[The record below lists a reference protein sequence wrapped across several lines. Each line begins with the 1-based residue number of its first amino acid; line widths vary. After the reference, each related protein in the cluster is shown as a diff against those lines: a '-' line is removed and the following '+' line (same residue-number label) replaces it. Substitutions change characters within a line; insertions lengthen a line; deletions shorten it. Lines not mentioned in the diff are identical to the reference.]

1 MYLCLNLGLERGF
14 MNIEDLW
21 RKALNILQNEINP
34 NSFSQMF
41 KNIKPK
47 ALTKDTIVLLIENSF
62 HKDAIEKRFFDH
74 ISVAVN
80 EVSDIK
86 LKLEIVGV
94 DPVKTKPKANKAT
107 IDLHKFTFENFIVG
121 SSNELAF
128 AASKQICDYKLNDFN
143 PLYIYSDVGLGKT
156 HLLLSIHR
164 SLTLKNINS
173 IYTSSERFTNE
184 YIEAI
189 KLRKTDEFRK
199 KYRNCDALLID
210 DIQFLG
216 GKTQT
221 QEGFFHTFNELF
233 LNNKKIVI
241 AGDDPLKLVDLESR
255 LVSRF
260 QSGLVVDIQAPD
272 YETKVAII
280 DHKCTSFNLTLS
292 EDIVDYVANLCQVNV
307 RQIESIINRLKAMSS
322 LTNQEISLENAKSM
336 IIGFDKIKLN
346 NKPEPSLVLPAVAA
360 ATGVSEDE
368 IKSSSRSE
376 KIVNARRLSCFVLN
390 KDLNL
395 TTTASGS
402 ILNKN
407 HASVINGV
415 KFVERKLKS
424 DFDLRYCLQQIRN
437 TLKIN

>member
-1 MYLCLNLGLERGF
+1 
-14 MNIEDLW
+14 MNAESLW
-21 RKALNILQNEINP
+21 QNALNVLQNEINP
-34 NSFSQMF
+34 NSFNQMF

-47 ALTKDTIVLLIENSF
+47 SITEDSIVILIENSF
-62 HKDAIEKRFFDH
+62 HKDAIERRFFDH
-74 ISVAVN
+74 ISSAVN
-80 EVSDIK
+80 EVSETK

-94 DPVKTKPKANKAT
+94 ESNKVKLKNDTRGF
-107 IDLHKFTFENFIVG
+107 DLHRFTFDNFIVG
-121 SSNELAF
+121 SSNELAY
-128 AASKQICDYKLNDFN
+128 AASKQICDYEAGEFN

-164 SLTLKNINS
+164 NLTLRNINS

-184 YIEAI
+184 YILAI
-189 KLRKTDEFRK
+189 KKRKTDDFRNR
-199 KYRNCDALLID
+199 YRNCEALLID

-233 LNNKKIVI
+233 LNNKKIII
-241 AGDDPLKLVDLESR
+241 AGDDPMKLVDLESR

-280 DHKCTSFNLTLS
+280 EHKAASFNLNLNA
-292 EDIVDYVANLCQVNV
+292 EIIDYVANLCQVNI
-307 RQIESIINRLKAMSS
+307 RQIESIINRLKAMTS
-322 LTNQEISLENAKSM
+322 LTNQTLSLENAKSM
-336 IIGFDKIKLN
+336 IIGFDEIKLN

-368 IKSSSRSE
+368 IKSNSRSE

-407 HASVINGV
+407 HSSVINGV
-415 KFVERKLKS
+415 RFVEKKLKS
-424 DFDLRYCLQQIRN
+424 DFDLRHCLQQIRN

>member
-1 MYLCLNLGLERGF
+1 
-14 MNIEDLW
+14 MNTESLW
-21 RKALNILQNEINP
+21 QSALTILQNEINP
-34 NSFSQMF
+34 NSFNQMF

-47 ALTKDTIVLLIENSF
+47 SLTEDSIVILIENSF

-74 ISVAVN
+74 ISSAVN
-80 EVSDIK
+80 EVSGTK

-94 DPVKTKPKANKAT
+94 ASNKVKQKNNARSF
-107 IDLHKFTFENFIVG
+107 DLHRFTFDNFIVG
-121 SSNELAF
+121 SSNELAY
-128 AASKQICDYKLNDFN
+128 AASKQICDYEVGDFN

-156 HLLLSIHR
+156 HLLLSMHR
-164 SLTLKNINS
+164 NLTLKNVNS

-184 YIEAI
+184 YILAI
-189 KLRKTDEFRK
+189 KERKTDEFRK
-199 KYRNCDALLID
+199 RYRNCEALLID
-210 DIQFLG
+210 DIQFLS

-233 LNNKKIVI
+233 LSNKKIII
-241 AGDDPLKLVDLESR
+241 AGDDPVKLVDLESR

-272 YETKVAII
+272 YETKIAII
-280 DHKCTSFNLTLS
+280 EHKAAYLNLNLN
-292 EDIVDYVANLCQVNV
+292 EEIIDYVANLCQINI
-307 RQIESIINRLKAMSS
+307 RQIESILNRLKAMSS
-322 LTNQEISLENAKSM
+322 LTNQTISLENAKSM
-336 IIGFDKIKLN
+336 IIGFDEIKLN

-368 IKSSSRSE
+368 IKSNSRSE

-407 HASVINGV
+407 HSSVINGV
-415 KFVERKLKS
+415 KFVEKKLKS
-424 DFDLRYCLQQIRN
+424 DFDLRHSLQQIRN

>member
-1 MYLCLNLGLERGF
+1 
-14 MNIEDLW
+14 MNAESLW
-21 RKALNILQNEINP
+21 QSALNILQNEINP
-34 NSFSQMF
+34 NSFNQMF

-47 ALTKDTIVLLIENSF
+47 SITEDSIIILIENSF

-74 ISVAVN
+74 ISNAVN
-80 EVSDIK
+80 EVSETK

-94 DPVKTKPKANKAT
+94 ASNKVKLKKDTRSF
-107 IDLHKFTFENFIVG
+107 DLHRFTFDNFIVG
-121 SSNELAF
+121 SSNELAY
-128 AASKQICDYKLNDFN
+128 AASKQICDYEVGDFN

-164 SLTLKNINS
+164 NLTLKNVNS

-184 YIEAI
+184 YILAI
-189 KLRKTDEFRK
+189 KKRKTDEFRN
-199 KYRNCDALLID
+199 KYRNCEALLID

-233 LNNKKIVI
+233 LSNKKIII
-241 AGDDPLKLVDLESR
+241 AGDDPMKLVDLESR

-280 DHKCTSFNLTLS
+280 EHKASSFNLNLN
-292 EDIVDYVANLCQVNV
+292 EEIIDYVANLCQVNI

-322 LTNQEISLENAKSM
+322 LTNQTISLENAKSM
-336 IIGFDKIKLN
+336 IIGFDEIKLN
-346 NKPEPSLVLPAVAA
+346 NKPEPALVLPAVAA

-368 IKSSSRSE
+368 IKSNSRSE

-407 HASVINGV
+407 HSSVINGV
-415 KFVERKLKS
+415 KFVEKKLKS
-424 DFDLRYCLQQIRN
+424 DFDLRHCLQQIRN

>member
-1 MYLCLNLGLERGF
+1 
-14 MNIEDLW
+14 MNAESLW
-21 RKALNILQNEINP
+21 QSALNILQNEINP
-34 NSFSQMF
+34 NSFNQMF

-47 ALTKDTIVLLIENSF
+47 SITEDSIIILIENSF

-74 ISVAVN
+74 ISNAVN
-80 EVSDIK
+80 EVSETK
-86 LKLEIVGV
+86 LKLEIVGIASKK
-94 DPVKTKPKANKAT
+94 VKLKNDARSF
-107 IDLHKFTFENFIVG
+107 DLHRFTFDNFIVG
-121 SSNELAF
+121 SSNELAY
-128 AASKQICDYKLNDFN
+128 AASKQICDYEVGDFN

-164 SLTLKNINS
+164 NLTLKNVNS

-184 YIEAI
+184 YILAI
-189 KLRKTDEFRK
+189 KERKTDEFRK
-199 KYRNCDALLID
+199 RYRNCEALLID

-233 LNNKKIVI
+233 LSNKKIII
-241 AGDDPLKLVDLESR
+241 AGDDPMKLVDLESR

-280 DHKCTSFNLTLS
+280 EHKASSFNLNLN
-292 EDIVDYVANLCQVNV
+292 EEIIDYVANLCQVNI

-322 LTNQEISLENAKSM
+322 LTNQTISLENAKSM
-336 IIGFDKIKLN
+336 IIGFDEIKLN
-346 NKPEPSLVLPAVAA
+346 NKPEPALVLPAVAA

-368 IKSSSRSE
+368 IKSNSRSE

-407 HASVINGV
+407 HSSVINGV
-415 KFVERKLKS
+415 KFVEKKLKS
-424 DFDLRYCLQQIRN
+424 DFDLRHCLQQIRN

>member
-1 MYLCLNLGLERGF
+1 
-14 MNIEDLW
+14 MNAESLW
-21 RKALNILQNEINP
+21 QSALDILQNEINP
-34 NSFSQMF
+34 NSFNQMF

-47 ALTKDTIVLLIENSF
+47 SITEDSLIILIENSF

-74 ISVAVN
+74 ISNAVN
-80 EVSDIK
+80 EVSETK
-86 LKLEIVGV
+86 LKLEIVGIASKK
-94 DPVKTKPKANKAT
+94 VKLKNDARSF
-107 IDLHKFTFENFIVG
+107 DLHRFTFDNFIVG
-121 SSNELAF
+121 SSNELAY
-128 AASKQICDYKLNDFN
+128 AASKQICDYEVGDFN

-164 SLTLKNINS
+164 NLTLKNVNS
-173 IYTSSERFTNE
+173 IYTSSKRFTNE
-184 YIEAI
+184 YILAI
-189 KLRKTDEFRK
+189 KERKTDEFRK
-199 KYRNCDALLID
+199 RYRNCEALLID

-233 LNNKKIVI
+233 LSNKKIII
-241 AGDDPLKLVDLESR
+241 AGDDPMKLVDLESR

-280 DHKCTSFNLTLS
+280 EHKASSFNLNLN
-292 EDIVDYVANLCQVNV
+292 EEIIDYVANLCQVNI

-322 LTNQEISLENAKSM
+322 LTNQTISLENAKSM
-336 IIGFDKIKLN
+336 IIGFDEIKLN
-346 NKPEPSLVLPAVAA
+346 NKPEPALVLPAVAA

-368 IKSSSRSE
+368 IKSNSRSE

-407 HASVINGV
+407 HSSVINGV
-415 KFVERKLKS
+415 KFVEKKLKS
-424 DFDLRYCLQQIRN
+424 DFDLRHCLQQIRN

>member
-1 MYLCLNLGLERGF
+1 
-14 MNIEDLW
+14 MNTESLW
-21 RKALNILQNEINP
+21 QSALNILQSEINP
-34 NSFSQMF
+34 NSFNQMF

-47 ALTKDTIVLLIENSF
+47 SITEDSIVILIENSF
-62 HKDAIEKRFFDH
+62 HKDAIERRFFDH
-74 ISVAVN
+74 ISNAVN
-80 EVSDIK
+80 EVSETK

-94 DPVKTKPKANKAT
+94 ESNKLKPKNDT
-107 IDLHKFTFENFIVG
+107 RGFDLHRFTFDNFIVG
-121 SSNELAF
+121 SSNELAY
-128 AASKQICDYKLNDFN
+128 AASKQICDYEVGDFN

-164 SLTLKNINS
+164 NLTLRNINS

-184 YIEAI
+184 YILAI
-189 KLRKTDEFRK
+189 KKRKTDDFRNR
-199 KYRNCDALLID
+199 YRNCEALLID

-233 LNNKKIVI
+233 LSNKKIII
-241 AGDDPLKLVDLESR
+241 AGDDPMKLVDLESR

-280 DHKCTSFNLTLS
+280 EHKASSFNLNLN
-292 EDIVDYVANLCQVNV
+292 EEIIDYVANLCQVNI

-322 LTNQEISLENAKSM
+322 LTNQTISLENAKSM
-336 IIGFDKIKLN
+336 IIGFDEIKLN
-346 NKPEPSLVLPAVAA
+346 NKPEPALVLPAVAA

-368 IKSSSRSE
+368 IKSNSRSE

-407 HASVINGV
+407 HSSVINGV
-415 KFVERKLKS
+415 KFVEKKLKS
-424 DFDLRYCLQQIRN
+424 DFDLRHCLQQIRN

>member
-1 MYLCLNLGLERGF
+1 
-14 MNIEDLW
+14 MNAESLW
-21 RKALNILQNEINP
+21 QSALDILQNEINP
-34 NSFSQMF
+34 NSFNQMF

-47 ALTKDTIVLLIENSF
+47 SITEDSLIILIENSF

-74 ISVAVN
+74 ISNAVN
-80 EVSDIK
+80 EVSETK
-86 LKLEIVGV
+86 LKLEIVGIASKK
-94 DPVKTKPKANKAT
+94 VKLKNDARSF
-107 IDLHKFTFENFIVG
+107 DLHRFTFDNFIVG
-121 SSNELAF
+121 SSNELAY
-128 AASKQICDYKLNDFN
+128 AASKQICDYEVGDFN

-164 SLTLKNINS
+164 NLTLKNVNS

-184 YIEAI
+184 YILAI
-189 KLRKTDEFRK
+189 KERKTDEFRK
-199 KYRNCDALLID
+199 RYRNCEALLID

-233 LNNKKIVI
+233 LSNKKIII
-241 AGDDPLKLVDLESR
+241 AGDDPMKLVDLESR

-260 QSGLVVDIQAPD
+260 QGGVGVPIQAPD

-280 DHKCTSFNLTLS
+280 EHKASSFNLNLN
-292 EDIVDYVANLCQVNV
+292 EEIIDYVANLCQVNI

-322 LTNQEISLENAKSM
+322 LTNQTISLENAKSM
-336 IIGFDKIKLN
+336 IIGFDEIKLN
-346 NKPEPSLVLPAVAA
+346 NKPEPALVLPAVAA

-368 IKSSSRSE
+368 IKSNSRSE

-407 HASVINGV
+407 HSSVINGV
-415 KFVERKLKS
+415 KFVEKKLKS
-424 DFDLRYCLQQIRN
+424 DFDLRHCLQQIRN

>member
-1 MYLCLNLGLERGF
+1 
-14 MNIEDLW
+14 MNAESLW
-21 RKALNILQNEINP
+21 QSALDILQNEINP
-34 NSFSQMF
+34 NSFNQMF

-47 ALTKDTIVLLIENSF
+47 SITEDSLIILIENSF

-74 ISVAVN
+74 ISNAVN
-80 EVSDIK
+80 EVSETK
-86 LKLEIVGV
+86 LKLEIVGIASKK
-94 DPVKTKPKANKAT
+94 VKLKNDARSF
-107 IDLHKFTFENFIVG
+107 DLHRFTFDNFIVG
-121 SSNELAF
+121 SSNELAY
-128 AASKQICDYKLNDFN
+128 AASKQICDYEVGDFN

-164 SLTLKNINS
+164 NLTLKNVNS

-184 YIEAI
+184 YILAI
-189 KLRKTDEFRK
+189 KERKTDEFRK
-199 KYRNCDALLID
+199 RYRNCEALLID

-233 LNNKKIVI
+233 LSNKKIII
-241 AGDDPLKLVDLESR
+241 AGDDPMKLVDLESR

-280 DHKCTSFNLTLS
+280 EHKASSFNLNLN
-292 EDIVDYVANLCQVNV
+292 EEIIDYVANLCQVNI

-322 LTNQEISLENAKSM
+322 LTNQTISLENAKSM
-336 IIGFDKIKLN
+336 IIGFDEIKLN

-368 IKSSSRSE
+368 IKSNSRSE

-407 HASVINGV
+407 HSSVINGV
-415 KFVERKLKS
+415 KFVEKKLKS
-424 DFDLRYCLQQIRN
+424 DFDLRHCLQQIRN

>member
-1 MYLCLNLGLERGF
+1 
-14 MNIEDLW
+14 MNAESLW
-21 RKALNILQNEINP
+21 QSALDILQNEINP
-34 NSFSQMF
+34 NSFNQMF

-47 ALTKDTIVLLIENSF
+47 SITEDSLIILIENSF

-74 ISVAVN
+74 ISNAVN
-80 EVSDIK
+80 EVSETK
-86 LKLEIVGV
+86 LKLEIVGIASKK
-94 DPVKTKPKANKAT
+94 VKLKNDARSF
-107 IDLHKFTFENFIVG
+107 DLHRFTFDNFIVG
-121 SSNELAF
+121 SSNELAY
-128 AASKQICDYKLNDFN
+128 AASKQICDYEVGDFN

-164 SLTLKNINS
+164 NLTLKNVNS

-184 YIEAI
+184 YILAI
-189 KLRKTDEFRK
+189 KERKTDEFRK
-199 KYRNCDALLID
+199 RYRNCEALLID

-233 LNNKKIVI
+233 LSNKKIII
-241 AGDDPLKLVDLESR
+241 AGDDPMKLVDLESR

-280 DHKCTSFNLTLS
+280 EHKASSFNLNLN
-292 EDIVDYVANLCQVNV
+292 EEIIDYVANLCQVNI

-322 LTNQEISLENAKSM
+322 LTNQTISLENAKSM
-336 IIGFDKIKLN
+336 IIGFDEIKLN
-346 NKPEPSLVLPAVAA
+346 NKPEPALVLPAVAA

-368 IKSSSRSE
+368 IKSNSRSE

-407 HASVINGV
+407 HSSVINGV
-415 KFVERKLKS
+415 KFVEKKLKS
-424 DFDLRYCLQQIRN
+424 DFDLRHCLQQIRN
-437 TLKIN
+437 SLKIN

>member
-1 MYLCLNLGLERGF
+1 
-14 MNIEDLW
+14 MNAESLW
-21 RKALNILQNEINP
+21 QSALDILQNEINP
-34 NSFSQMF
+34 NSFNQMF

-47 ALTKDTIVLLIENSF
+47 SITEDSLIILIENSF
-62 HKDAIEKRFFDH
+62 HKDAIERRFFDH
-74 ISVAVN
+74 ISNAVN
-80 EVSDIK
+80 EVSEKK
-86 LKLEIVGV
+86 LKLEIVGIASKK
-94 DPVKTKPKANKAT
+94 VKLKNDARSF
-107 IDLHKFTFENFIVG
+107 DLHRFTFDNFIVG
-121 SSNELAF
+121 SSNELAY
-128 AASKQICDYKLNDFN
+128 AASKQICDYEVGDFN

-164 SLTLKNINS
+164 NLTLKNVNS

-184 YIEAI
+184 YILAI
-189 KLRKTDEFRK
+189 KERKTDEFRK
-199 KYRNCDALLID
+199 RYRNCEALLID

-233 LNNKKIVI
+233 LSNKKIII
-241 AGDDPLKLVDLESR
+241 AGDDPMKLVDLESR

-280 DHKCTSFNLTLS
+280 EHKADSFNLKLN
-292 EDIVDYVANLCQVNV
+292 EEIIDYVANLCQVNI

-322 LTNQEISLENAKSM
+322 LTNQTISLENAKSM
-336 IIGFDKIKLN
+336 IIGFDEIKLN

-368 IKSSSRSE
+368 IKSNSRSE

-407 HASVINGV
+407 HSSVINGV
-415 KFVERKLKS
+415 KFVEKKLKS
-424 DFDLRYCLQQIRN
+424 DFDLRHCLQQIRN

>member
-1 MYLCLNLGLERGF
+1 
-14 MNIEDLW
+14 MNTESLW
-21 RKALNILQNEINP
+21 QSALNILQNEINP
-34 NSFSQMF
+34 NSFNQMF

-47 ALTKDTIVLLIENSF
+47 SITEDSIVILIENSF
-62 HKDAIEKRFFDH
+62 HKDAIERRFFDH
-74 ISVAVN
+74 ISNAVN
-80 EVSDIK
+80 EVSETK

-94 DPVKTKPKANKAT
+94 ESNKLKPKNDT
-107 IDLHKFTFENFIVG
+107 RGFDLHRFTFDNFIVG
-121 SSNELAF
+121 SSNELAY
-128 AASKQICDYKLNDFN
+128 AASKQICDYEVGDFN

-164 SLTLKNINS
+164 NLTLKNVNS

-184 YIEAI
+184 YILAI
-189 KLRKTDEFRK
+189 KKRKTDDFRNR
-199 KYRNCDALLID
+199 YRNCEALLID

-233 LNNKKIVI
+233 LSNKKIII
-241 AGDDPLKLVDLESR
+241 AGDDPMKLVDLESR

-280 DHKCTSFNLTLS
+280 EHKAASFNLNLN
-292 EDIVDYVANLCQVNV
+292 EEIIDYVANLCQVNI

-322 LTNQEISLENAKSM
+322 LTNQTISLENAKSM
-336 IIGFDKIKLN
+336 IIGFDEIKLN

-368 IKSSSRSE
+368 IKSNSRSE

-407 HASVINGV
+407 HSSVINGV
-415 KFVERKLKS
+415 RFVEKKLKS
-424 DFDLRYCLQQIRN
+424 DFDLRHCLQQIRN

>member
-1 MYLCLNLGLERGF
+1 
-14 MNIEDLW
+14 MNAESLW
-21 RKALNILQNEINP
+21 QSALDILQNEINP
-34 NSFSQMF
+34 NSFNQMF

-47 ALTKDTIVLLIENSF
+47 SITEDSLIILIENSF

-74 ISVAVN
+74 ISNAVN
-80 EVSDIK
+80 EVSETK
-86 LKLEIVGV
+86 LKLEIVGIASKK
-94 DPVKTKPKANKAT
+94 VKLKNDARSF
-107 IDLHKFTFENFIVG
+107 DLHRFTFDNFVVG
-121 SSNELAF
+121 KPNELAF
-128 AASKQICDYKLNDFN
+128 AASKQICDYEVGDFN

-164 SLTLKNINS
+164 NLTLKNVNS

-184 YIEAI
+184 YILAI
-189 KLRKTDEFRK
+189 KERKTDEFRK
-199 KYRNCDALLID
+199 RYRNCEALLID

-233 LNNKKIVI
+233 LSNKKIII
-241 AGDDPLKLVDLESR
+241 AGDDPMKLVDLESR

-280 DHKCTSFNLTLS
+280 EHKASSFNLNLN
-292 EDIVDYVANLCQVNV
+292 EEIIDYVANLCQVNI

-322 LTNQEISLENAKSM
+322 LTNQTISLENAKSM
-336 IIGFDKIKLN
+336 IIGFDEIKLN
-346 NKPEPSLVLPAVAA
+346 NKPEPALVLPAVAA

-368 IKSSSRSE
+368 IKSNSRSE

-407 HASVINGV
+407 HSSVINGV
-415 KFVERKLKS
+415 KFVEKKLKS
-424 DFDLRYCLQQIRN
+424 DFDLRHCLQQIRN